1 MITGCKYLVLKF
13 PKLSS
18 WNKWNLHCFCWILRD
33 NVWFGLPLL
42 FTVSSLVVV
51 FLLLPQEFSVGQES
65 LDQGGPLF
73 WTGTQFTK
81 PNLRDVTKWVEE
93 FHVFLKGLSHE
104 INFKNVDTNFFRTRP

>member
-1 MITGCKYLVLKF
+1 L
-13 PKLSS
+13 
-18 WNKWNLHCFCWILRD
+18 
-33 NVWFGLPLL
+33 FGLPLL
-42 FTVSSLVVV
+42 STVSALVVL

-93 FHVFLKGLSHE
+93 FQVFLKGLSHE
-104 INFKNVDTNFFRTRP
+104 IDFKNFGKNLQN